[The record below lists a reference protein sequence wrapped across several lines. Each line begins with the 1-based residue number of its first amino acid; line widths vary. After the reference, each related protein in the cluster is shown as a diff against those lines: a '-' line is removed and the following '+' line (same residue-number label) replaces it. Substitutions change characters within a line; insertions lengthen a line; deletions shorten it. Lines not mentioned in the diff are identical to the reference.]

1 MSGPRDYDEVRSGER
16 PSGTAPT
23 DRPLSAGAAPP
34 PGFRDDGRVT
44 LWNPVDLA
52 APVPRAGEDL
62 WTLERDAARCFV
74 DSPLPPTRAPFLS

>member
-1 MSGPRDYDEVRSGER
+1 MSGPRGYDEVRSGER
-16 PSGTAPT
+16 PSGHGPRPTALGRRHP
-23 DRPLSAGAAPP
+23 S
-34 PGFRDDGRVT
+34 PGFCDDGRVT

-74 DSPLPPTRAPFLS
+74 DSLLPPPAPRS

>member
-1 MSGPRDYDEVRSGER
+1 MSGPRGYDEVRSGER
-16 PSGTAPT
+16 PSGHGP

-34 PGFRDDGRVT
+34 PGFCDDGRVT

-52 APVPRAGEDL
+52 APVLRAGEDL

-74 DSPLPPTRAPFLS
+74 DSPSPHLRPVPELT